1 MNTKQLTRSE
11 ERMRTQMEWL
21 DARHSFSFSGHYD
34 SERMGFGPLRVVNE
48 DRIAPSAGFAPH
60 PHRDME
66 IVTIVL
72 EGRLEHKDSMGNG
85 RIIEAGDI
93 QYMSAGSG
101 VTHSELNPSSDV
113 PVHLM
118 QIWVE
123 PSEKGLEPR
132 YADQPLVGAE
142 DNQWSLMLSS
152 DGRDGSMAIRQDA
165 ELRTVRL
172 GAGATIE
179 YGAVASGRGLW
190 VFVVE
195 GAVETGGETMQAGDS
210 LALTG
215 VDGLALR
222 AVGIAKVLVF
232 EVSVA

>member
-1 MNTKQLTRSE
+1 
-11 ERMRTQMEWL
+11 
-21 DARHSFSFSGHYD
+21 
-34 SERMGFGPLRVVNE
+34 
-48 DRIAPSAGFAPH
+48 
-60 PHRDME
+60 
-66 IVTIVL
+66 
-72 EGRLEHKDSMGNG
+72 
-85 RIIEAGDI
+85 
-93 QYMSAGSG
+93 
-101 VTHSELNPSSDV
+101 
-113 PVHLM
+113 M

>member
-179 YGAVASGRGLW
+179 FGAVASGRGLW

>member
-48 DRIAPSAGFAPH
+48 DRIAPSAGFAPR

-179 YGAVASGRGLW
+179 FGAVASGRGLW